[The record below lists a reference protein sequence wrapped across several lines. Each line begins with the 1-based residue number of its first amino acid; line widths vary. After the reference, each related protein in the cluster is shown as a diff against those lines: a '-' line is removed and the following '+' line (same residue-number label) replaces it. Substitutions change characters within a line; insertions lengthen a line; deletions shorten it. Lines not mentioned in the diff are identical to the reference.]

1 MQSHKKPKGK
11 KKKEKKNKLI
21 PSAKFYFFIPKT
33 YVL

>member
-1 MQSHKKPKGK
+1 MQSHKKPKEK
-11 KKKEKKNKLI
+11 KIKKNKLI